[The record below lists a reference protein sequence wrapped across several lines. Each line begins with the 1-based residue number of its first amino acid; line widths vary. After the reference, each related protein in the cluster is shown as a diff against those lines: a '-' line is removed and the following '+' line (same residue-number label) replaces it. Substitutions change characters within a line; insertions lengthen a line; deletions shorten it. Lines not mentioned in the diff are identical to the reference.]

1 MKTKEQIF
9 KTKVLE
15 QVKQL
20 TNTGQHDKA
29 SKLFNKYFSIQLI
42 MYESNTQRQNKK
54 DFQKWLAQCPV
65 NAIVVYQKQYR
76 DEPKKYKAVIEFD

>member
-20 TNTGQHDKA
+20 DNSKQHVKA
-29 SKLFNKYFSIQLI
+29 SKLFNKYFTI
-42 MYESNTQRQNKK
+42 
-54 DFQKWLAQCPV
+54 
-65 NAIVVYQKQYR
+65 
-76 DEPKKYKAVIEFD
+76 